1 MWNGIWSLSWFLGI
15 CLFIPGIWFRVCF
28 FNGRNKQRT
37 CELMEW
43 FHHPSVLRSWLKRRP
58 ATADPFTNH
67 SSTNARVEHAETPD
81 WLSYYIRLI
90 FVVNLLY
97 FTCPKTKHVSN
108 LWHID
113 RSIGLE
119 QVRMIHWNLE
129 FSSQNTMVLGTFE
142 PLDG

>member
-1 MWNGIWSLSWFLGI
+1 MWVDGMISSSFCTPFMAETAVSHG
-15 CLFIPGIWFRVCF
+15 
-28 FNGRNKQRT
+28 
-37 CELMEW
+37 
-43 FHHPSVLRSWLKRRP
+43 LKRRS
-58 ATADPFTNH
+58 ATADLFTNH

-81 WLSYYIRLI
+81 WLLYYIRFI

-97 FTCPKTKHVSN
+97 FTCPKTKHVST

-129 FSSQNTMVLGTFE
+129 FSSQNTMILDTFE